1 MRPFLALLA
10 AASLAGACTSPPPAS
25 SHHLVVS
32 TRRAGAWQGTGN
44 MTVGDVV
51 NTAGHFVITWDAKP
65 VSQAAGSASSS
76 GHFRLTVHS
85 AVSGRPLKTVVD
97 QAGEGHGTVDFEDD
111 PRVYQFFVDSAG
123 LEWWFTVDEV
133 IGVEPPPEAR

>member
-1 MRPFLALLA
+1 MRMVAALA
-10 AASLAGACTSPPPAS
+10 AAVSITAACSSPPPPE
-25 SHHLVVS
+25 HHVVAA
-32 TRRAGAWQGTGN
+32 TRRAGAWQGTGS

-51 NTAGHFVITWDAKP
+51 NTAGHFVITWEARKKGT
-65 VSQAAGSASSS
+65 GSFSPNA
-76 GHFRLTVHS
+76 HFKLTVHS

-123 LEWWFTVDEV
+123 LDWSFTVDEV
-133 IGVEPPPEAR
+133 IGVDAPPPVAQ